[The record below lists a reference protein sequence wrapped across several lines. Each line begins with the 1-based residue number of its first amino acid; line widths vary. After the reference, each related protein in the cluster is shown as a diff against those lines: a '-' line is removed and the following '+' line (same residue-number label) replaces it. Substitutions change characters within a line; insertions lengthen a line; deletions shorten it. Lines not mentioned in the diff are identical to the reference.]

1 MSVEFPHAGAPEPAP
16 DQTLS
21 AIYEVAKTMGG
32 DGGGAAEQ
40 PPKSAEA
47 ASGPAT
53 DPTSSA
59 AEQLLID
66 KGVLGKSGIA
76 QRAALGCMAC
86 QLNKG
91 PADEQGATLR
101 QMARCGDRD
110 AHPIRRLL
118 QRLQETGMIA
128 SATDATSN
136 SISAKDRYVVGPAGK
151 EAGLDKALQP
161 PSECGLET
169 PRDTTNVAAEQ
180 ALIEAGAVDYR
191 SPTRRAALGCIAC
204 RINAGEDGVHAQ
216 GVKECRGISHAT
228 AIKTFG
234 PLVEKGALE
243 AYEEEGRPTKGR
255 RRVIY
260 APTYSPL
267 GTKLRELLEAPE
279 SCGLEEQQPR
289 DHEQRD

>member
-1 MSVEFPHAGAPEPAP
+1 MSTEFPGVGAGEPAP

-32 DGGGAAEQ
+32 EGGDTAGQ
-40 PPKSAEA
+40 PPKSMEA

-53 DPTSSA
+53 DPTSST
-59 AEQLLID
+59 AEQLLIE

-86 QLNKG
+86 QLGKG

-110 AHPIRRLL
+110 SHPIRRLL

-128 SATDATSN
+128 SATGATSN
-136 SISAKDRYVVGPAGK
+136 TISSKDRYVVGPAGK
-151 EAGLDKALQP
+151 EAGLDKAMQP

-180 ALIEAGAVDYR
+180 ALIEAGVIDYR

-204 RINAGEDGVHAQ
+204 RINAGDDGVHAL

-234 PLVEKGALE
+234 PLIEKGVLE
-243 AYEEEGRPTKGR
+243 AYEEEGRPGAHR
-255 RRVIY
+255 PRVIY
-260 APTYSPL
+260 TPAYSPL
-267 GTKLRELLEAPE
+267 GIKLRELLEAPK